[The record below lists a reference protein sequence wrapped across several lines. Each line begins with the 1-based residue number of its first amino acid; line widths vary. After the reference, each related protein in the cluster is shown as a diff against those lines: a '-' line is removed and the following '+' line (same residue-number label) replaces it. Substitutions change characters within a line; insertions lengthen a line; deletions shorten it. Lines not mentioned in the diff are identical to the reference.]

1 MLMSDVDLTLV
12 EVRPILNSDRD
23 LISDVAQMRAF
34 LLLVIAARVGCI
46 LICAGSDIEIR
57 AQSMSVLLCL

>member
-1 MLMSDVDLTLV
+1 MLMSDIDITLV

-34 LLLVIAARVGCI
+34 LLLVIAARVGCLI
-46 LICAGSDIEIR
+46 ICAESDIEIR